1 MSHTANGD
9 HAVQMPT
16 GPARVPRS
24 LLVVI
29 VLLLAGLYSYAAFVD
44 NQSAPEKT
52 VEDFYAAYFDRNYDT
67 VAANLSVFWSVRF
80 LPDHQDKTPA
90 QLLADRGQIEQEI
103 AAVIADIE
111 ANNTLPEGLGIDI
124 LPEYTKIGSNGAL
137 VVYDFLENGQPTS
150 REAAL
155 LINEKGHFRIF
166 NMSPV
171 DPSMMEEVQN
181 FAIEDLDE
189 GFASLLEPETL
200 ESAPTE

>member
-1 MSHTANGD
+1 LSHSAHDN
-9 HAVQMPT
+9 HAAQVPA

-24 LLVVI
+24 LFVFIL
-29 VLLLAGLYSYAAFVD
+29 LLLAGLYSYAAFVD

-52 VEDFYAAYFDRNYDT
+52 VDSFYKAYFSKDYDT

-90 QLLADRGQIEQEI
+90 QLMSDRSQIESEI

-111 ANNTLPEGLGIDI
+111 AENTLPEGISIKI
-124 LPEYTKIGSNGAL
+124 LQEYTKIGTNSAL

-155 LINEKGHFRIF
+155 LINEKGQFRIF

-171 DPSMMEEVQN
+171 DDSMMEEVKN
-181 FAIEDLDE
+181 FAIDDLDE
-189 GFASLLEPETL
+189 GFASLLQPETA
-200 ESAPTE
+200 ESDPAS